1 MRFLSLRCLSCL
13 VAGTIVGLAFTPTT
27 DAAELY
33 GLTPGTVELQSAGP
47 MSFGPS
53 GVLFIGDNKAA
64 KVYALNTED
73 TGTPGGK
80 YDIADADARIS
91 QALGGKDVTVADMA
105 VNPETGNVFFSGA
118 AGGKPFIAQMNA
130 GGEVQELNLEKIG
143 HATASLPNPPED
155 KMVKRGR
162 RSKNPRNEAIT
173 DLAYM
178 GGRVLVTGLSA
189 AESPSSVVEFDF
201 PFRETSEA
209 IQVEIFHA
217 AHGRDE
223 DTAAIQSFVPFN
235 IDGEPSLL
243 AGYTCTPLVKIP
255 VEKIGST
262 SKVRGTTVAEL
273 GNRNRPLDMIVYQ
286 QGGKDYLL
294 MANSARG
301 IMKVST
307 ENLKENTGLTE
318 PVRGGGT
325 AGQPYETIES
335 LAGVVQLD
343 KASDTTAIV
352 MIEADDKSLALKTI
366 DLP

>member
-1 MRFLSLRCLSCL
+1 MRCLPLRCLLCLLSVCL
-13 VAGTIVGLAFTPTT
+13 VSVNSR
-27 DAAELY
+27 AAELY

-53 GVLFIGDNKAA
+53 GVLFVGDVKAA

-73 TGTPGGK
+73 TGQPGAAF
-80 YDIADADARIS
+80 DIGDADARI
-91 QALGGKDVTVADMA
+91 AAAMGGSAVEIADMA
-105 VNPETGNVFFSGA
+105 VNPETGNVFVSGT
-118 AGGKPFIAQMNA
+118 AGDNPFIARISPV
-130 GGEVQELNLEKIG
+130 GEVEKLDLQKIG

-155 KMVKRGR
+155 KIVRRGR
-162 RSKNPRNEAIT
+162 RSKNPRAEAIT
-173 DLAYM
+173 DIAYM
-178 GGRVLVTGLSA
+178 GGRVLISGLSA
-189 AESPSSVVEFDF
+189 AESPSSVIEYDF
-201 PFRETSEA
+201 PFRDSSEA

-223 DTAAIQSFVPFN
+223 DTAAIQAFVPMN

-255 VEKIGST
+255 VQKIGKS

-273 GNRNRPLDMIVYQ
+273 GNRNRPLDMITYRQ
-286 QGGKDYLL
+286 RGKDFLL
-294 MANSARG
+294 MANTARG
-301 IMKVST
+301 VMKVST
-307 ENLKENTGLTE
+307 DNLAENPGLTE

-325 AGQPYETIES
+325 AGQPYETIGS
-335 LAGVVQLD
+335 LEGVVQLD

-352 MIEADDKSLALKTI
+352 MIQNSDESLALKTI